1 MTLIEIW
8 VRTPAA
14 KALGWTLVHFVWE
27 GALIALVL
35 AGALCVLRSSRARYA
50 AACLAM
56 VSMLAGFGLTFAHLM
71 PRRIQG
77 APAAGI
83 RTTLHGSD
91 EQSLATKATTQWRP
105 TDFLPWLAPFWAAGV
120 LVFHLRTLASWIAA
134 QRLRRA
140 GVCYA
145 PDFWQKR
152 LNQLAARLRLSS
164 PVMLFESS
172 LADVPVV
179 IGYLRPVILMPVG
192 LLAGL
197 SAGQV
202 ESILLHELA
211 HISRYDYLVNLML
224 TSLESL
230 LFYHPAAWW
239 ISGVI
244 RAERENCCDDLVV
257 ATNGDPHEYAIAL
270 TALEQNRCGVREAAL
285 AATGGSL
292 VKRIQRLLYEREKPR
307 AGLTPVFSVG
317 ILTITTA
324 LVLAG
329 WQMPASKSP
338 LKLLAQTQQT
348 LAPSPVVSPYTKWL
362 NEDVAY
368 IITNKERAAFNLLQ
382 TDAERE
388 HFIEQ
393 FWLVRDPTPGT
404 SENEFKEEHYR
415 RIAYANNHFGA
426 TNLPG
431 WKTDRGRIYIIWGP
445 PDEID
450 SHPSGGAYQRP
461 PAEGGGLTSTSPF
474 EQWRYRYIE
483 SLGNDIILEF
493 VDKTGSGDF
502 RMTMDPHEKETTPS
516 IPQAGGSQQSQ
527 PHAIFVSQEPG
538 SKATVEITPDRRM
551 VVSVPVDFDA
561 KQYSI
566 TGTTRAS
573 DGRISRTEF
582 TAVVSLC
589 KNSPGAVACLERPVF
604 RAGPSDVDN
613 NPALDPGSYIF
624 NTIVKDLAGTVEKTY
639 TVNVDVK

>member
-1 MTLIEIW
+1 MSFIESW
-8 VRTPAA
+8 LGTPGAMA
-14 KALGWTLVHFVWE
+14 IGWTLVHFVWE
-27 GALIALVL
+27 GALLALLL
-35 AGALCVLRSSRARYA
+35 AGALCIIRSSRARYA
-50 AACLAM
+50 AACLGM
-56 VSMLAGFGLTFAHLM
+56 LTMLAAFGLTFAHLM
-71 PRRIQG
+71 PQPTQG
-77 APAAGI
+77 AATAVI
-83 RTTLHGSD
+83 RPMVHGSD
-91 EQSLATKATTQWRP
+91 EQSLGTKSALSRSP
-105 TDFLPWLAPFWAAGV
+105 TDFLPWLVPFWVAGV

-134 QRLRRA
+134 QRLRRV

-152 LNQLAARLRLSS
+152 LDQLAARLRLSS
-164 PVMLFESS
+164 PVMLFESC

-179 IGYLRPVILMPVG
+179 IGYVRPVILMPVG
-192 LLAGL
+192 LLVGL
-197 SAGQV
+197 PAGQV

-211 HISRYDYLVNLML
+211 HISRYDYLVNLFL

-257 ATNGDPHEYAIAL
+257 AMNGDVHEYAAAL
-270 TALEQNRCGVREAAL
+270 AALEQNRCAVREAAL
-285 AATGGSL
+285 AATGGSI
-292 VKRIQRLLYEREKPR
+292 VKRIRRLLFEPERPR
-307 AGLTPVFSVG
+307 AGLTPVFSLG

-338 LKLLAQTQQT
+338 LTLLAQVQQPP
-348 LAPSPVVSPYTKWL
+348 APPPVVSSYTKWL

-368 IITNKERAAFNLLQ
+368 IITNKERAAFQLLQ
-382 TDAERE
+382 TDAERQ

-393 FWLVRDPTPGT
+393 FWLVRDPNPGS

-415 RIAYANNHFGA
+415 RIAYANEHFG
-426 TNLPG
+426 TNVPG
-431 WKTDRGRIYIIWGP
+431 WKTDRGRIYIMWGP

-450 SHPSGGAYQRP
+450 SHPSGGAYERP
-461 PAEGGGLTSTSPF
+461 PADGGGVTSTFPF
-474 EQWRYRYIE
+474 EDWRYRYIE
-483 SLGNDIILEF
+483 GLGNNISLEF

-502 RMTMDPHEKETTPS
+502 RMTMDPHEKETTPN

-538 SKATVEITPDRRM
+538 SKATVAITPDRRM
-551 VVSVPVDFDA
+551 VISVPVDFDA
-561 KQYSI
+561 KEYSI

-589 KNSPGAVACLERPVF
+589 KNSPGALACLERPVF
-604 RAGPSDVDN
+604 YAGPSDGDN
-613 NPALDPGSYIF
+613 SALDPGSYTF
-624 NTIVKDLAGTVEKTY
+624 NAMVKDLAGTVEKTY
-639 TVNVDVK
+639 TVNFDVN